1 MWEQSLMLIPVTH
14 LSHLLE
20 ISTLCS
26 FLFTVV
32 IRCGHNSCP
41 MHWTV
46 GKYGNRFPT
55 LLGSTSLL
63 YHHISHLLINN
74 GPTTSIQTMVILEFM
89 TCQYQFLQICFKF
102 LLWIFLVGIPNIINN
117 NITQL
122 MSCVHEPRNRF
133 ENKAY
138 GCRNPSASNRI

>member
-26 FLFTVV
+26 FCLPLSFD
-32 IRCGHNSCP
+32 
-41 MHWTV
+41 V
-46 GKYGNRFPT
+46 GTILAQCIERWGNNRFPT